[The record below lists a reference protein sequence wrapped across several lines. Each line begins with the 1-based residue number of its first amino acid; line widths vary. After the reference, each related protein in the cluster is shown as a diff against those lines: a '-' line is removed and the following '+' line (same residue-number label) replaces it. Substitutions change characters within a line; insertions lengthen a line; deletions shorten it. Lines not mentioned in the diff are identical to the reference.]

1 MGEANVSPFSDC
13 GLRWCL
19 QQLDKEE
26 FHTFKELL
34 MGSTSGLV
42 PGSFPWMEVAGA
54 DAQHLAFLLHEH
66 CRALVVWSMAMDIFL
81 EMNLPVLS
89 QKAKEEMEKCS
100 LAEILQDFTPT
111 KTDQGTSMGQPSEM
125 SKVIKQD
132 DTTAAKTKDQGQG
145 GDKENYK
152 HHVKKRFATVS
163 GVHHSFKTFAADC
176 PQMQMLSGAFAPDQQ
191 GFRPLTVVLHGRPG
205 VGKSALA
212 RRILLHWARGELY
225 PGVFS
230 YVFFLDARDIP
241 WRRRSSFTELIS
253 REWPDP
259 EVPVANIMSQPDR
272 LLFVVDG
279 FDDLDVA
286 PENADLNVCD
296 NWTEKRPVSDLMCSL
311 LKKALLPESSLIV
324 TVRDESL
331 EKLCSML
338 ISPRYLFIEGIA
350 MEKRI
355 QVFLKHVK
363 NEDQKTQV
371 LHEVL
376 DNHVLID
383 RCQVSVTWW
392 LLCRALELQTASGKG
407 LPPTC
412 QVLTG
417 LYATFVAHQ
426 LAPRDG
432 PGRCLSPDERVVL
445 KGLCRMAVQGVWAR
459 KFVFY
464 SDDLGI
470 HGLTEPELSVLF
482 HKYILLRDSQGER
495 CFTFLHPSLQEF
507 YAALYYVLEGLE
519 AEWEPHALC
528 IENSKSLKEL
538 KQVSFNVHV
547 LQMKRFLFGFMNKEV
562 VRALEDLLGCPV
574 ALVVRRVLLQWVS
587 LLGQQATT
595 TSPLDFLDSFY
606 CLFETQDEEFVRLA
620 LRSFRE
626 VRLTMNRPMDLKVS
640 SFCLQH
646 CQRLREIQ
654 MDVREIFPEDEAT
667 EAWPVVPQG
676 LQTKP
681 LVIEWWENLCSV
693 LSTHPSLQQLDLAG
707 SILSEWAMR
716 TLCVKLRQPTC
727 QIQKLIFKGTQI
739 TLGLPHLWKTLIVN
753 HNIKHLNLDNI
764 HLQEEDIG
772 VVQEALKHPH
782 CLLESLRLDHCGLT
796 DSCCPLISQILLAS
810 HNLRSLSLAGN
821 KVADQGV
828 ASLCE
833 ALKVSQC
840 ALHRLILGNCGL
852 TAAACQHLSEV
863 LTSSQSLTHLDLST
877 NPLGKD
883 GMTLLCR
890 SLKCFTCAVQRLMLR
905 DCHLD
910 VIGCGFLSLGLMG
923 NRHLTHLSLSMNP
936 LGDDGVDL
944 LCEVLL
950 ETTFHLQDL
959 ELVRCG
965 LTAACCRKLS
975 LVIMTN
981 THLKSLDL
989 AANALGDDGVAALC
1003 MGLRLKTASL
1013 QRLGL
1018 EACELTS
1025 GCCEA
1030 LASALLCNRYLRSL
1044 NLLRNNLCPEGIR
1057 ELCRAF
1063 GRPTSKLQVIGLWK
1077 WQYPDP
1083 VIKLL
1088 DEAQLRR
1095 PHMVIDGRWYASDG
1109 EDEGD
1114 RYWWRN

>member
-66 CRALVVWSMAMDIFL
+66 CQALVVWSMAMDIFL

-111 KTDQGTSMGQPSEM
+111 KTDQGTSMGQPS
-125 SKVIKQD
+125 
-132 DTTAAKTKDQGQG
+132 GQG

-176 PQMQMLSGAFAPDQQ
+176 SQMQMLSGAFAPDQQ

-259 EVPVANIMSQPDR
+259 EVPMANIMSQPDR

-286 PENADLNVCD
+286 SENADLNVCD

-338 ISPRYLFIEGIA
+338 VSPRYLFIEGIA

-371 LHEVL
+371 LHAVL

-412 QVLTG
+412 QVLTS

-445 KGLCRMAVQGVWAR
+445 KGLCRMAAQGVWAR

-595 TSPLDFLDSFY
+595 ASPLDFLDSFY
-606 CLFETQDEEFVRLA
+606 CLFETQDEEFVRVA
-620 LRSFRE
+620 LSGFRE
-626 VRLTMNRPMDLKVS
+626 VRLTMNRPMDLNVS

-646 CQRLREIQ
+646 CQHLREIQ

-716 TLCVKLRQPTC
+716 TLCVKLRQPAC
-727 QIQKLIFKGTQI
+727 QIQK
-739 TLGLPHLWKTLIVN
+739 
-753 HNIKHLNLDNI
+753 
-764 HLQEEDIG
+764 
-772 VVQEALKHPH
+772 
-782 CLLESLRLDHCGLT
+782 
-796 DSCCPLISQILLAS
+796 
-810 HNLRSLSLAGN
+810 
-821 KVADQGV
+821 
-828 ASLCE
+828 
-833 ALKVSQC
+833 
-840 ALHRLILGNCGL
+840 LILGNCGL

-890 SLKCFTCAVQRLMLR
+890 GLKCFTCALQRLMLR

-975 LVIMTN
+975 LVIVTN

-1013 QRLGL
+1013 QRPGL

-1063 GRPTSKLQVIGLWK
+1063 GRPTSKLQVIG
-1077 WQYPDP
+1077 
-1083 VIKLL
+1083 
-1088 DEAQLRR
+1088 
-1095 PHMVIDGRWYASDG
+1095 
-1109 EDEGD
+1109 
-1114 RYWWRN
+1114 

>member
-19 QQLDKEE
+19 EQLDKEE
-26 FHTFKELL
+26 FQTFKELL
-34 MGSTSGLV
+34 MESTSGLV
-42 PGSFPWMEVAGA
+42 PGSFPWVEVPGA

-66 CRALVVWSMAMDIFL
+66 CQALVVWSMAMDIFL

-89 QKAKEEMEKCS
+89 QKAKEEMEK
-100 LAEILQDFTPT
+100 
-111 KTDQGTSMGQPSEM
+111 M
-125 SKVIKQD
+125 SQVIKQD

-145 GDKENYK
+145 DNEGDYK
-152 HHVKKRFATVS
+152 RHVMTRFSTVS
-163 GVHHSFKTFAADC
+163 DVHHSFQTFAADC
-176 PQMQMLSGAFAPDQQ
+176 PQMQMLSSAFAPDQQ

-230 YVFFLDARDIP
+230 YVFFLNARDIP

-253 REWPDP
+253 REWPDS
-259 EVPVANIMSQPDR
+259 EVPVVNIMSQPER

-286 PENADLNVCD
+286 SEDADLNICD

-311 LKKALLPESSLIV
+311 LKKNLLPECSLII
-324 TVRDESL
+324 TVRDEGL
-331 EKLCSML
+331 EKLRWML
-338 ISPRYLFIEGIA
+338 LSPRYLFIEGIT

-355 QVFLKHVK
+355 QVFLKQVK
-363 NEDQKTQV
+363 NEDQQTQV

-392 LLCRALELQTASGKG
+392 LLCWALELQTVSGKG

-412 QVLTG
+412 QILTG
-417 LYATFVAHQ
+417 LYVTIVVHQ
-426 LAPRDG
+426 LTPQDG
-432 PGRCLSPDERVVL
+432 PGHCLSADERVVL

-459 KFVFY
+459 KFVFH
-464 SDDLGI
+464 SDDLGV

-482 HKYILLRDSQGER
+482 HKHILLRDSQGER

-507 YAALYYVLEGLE
+507 YAALYYVLEGLD
-519 AEWEPHALC
+519 AAWEPHALR

-538 KQVSFNVHV
+538 RQISFNAHV

-562 VRALEDLLGCPV
+562 VRALEDLLGCAV
-574 ALVVRRVLLQWVS
+574 APGLRRVLLQWVS
-587 LLGQQATT
+587 LLGQQAAT
-595 TSPLDFLDSFY
+595 TSPLDLLDAFY
-606 CLFETQDEEFVRLA
+606 CLFETQDEEFVQLA
-620 LRSFRE
+620 LSGFRE
-626 VRLTMNRPMDLKVS
+626 VRLMVNRPMDLNVS

-646 CQRLREIQ
+646 CGRLREIQ
-654 MDVREIFPEDEAT
+654 MDIEEIFPEDEST

-676 LQTKP
+676 LQTKS
-681 LVIEWWENLCSV
+681 LVTEWWENLCSV
-693 LSTHPSLQQLDLAG
+693 LSSHPSLQQLDLAG

-716 TLCVKLRQPTC
+716 TLCVKLRQPAC
-727 QIQKLIFKGTQI
+727 KIQKLIFKGAQL
-739 TLGLPHLWKTLIVN
+739 TLGLHHLWKTLVVS
-753 HNIKHLNLDNI
+753 HHLKHLSLANV
-764 HLQEEDIG
+764 HLQEEDVG
-772 VVQEALKHPH
+772 VVQEALRHPH
-782 CLLESLRLDHCGLT
+782 CLLESLRLDHCGLR
-796 DSCCPLISQILLAS
+796 DSCCPLIAQILLAS
-810 HNLRSLSLAGN
+810 RHLRSLSLSGN
-821 KVADQGV
+821 KVKDQGV

-833 ALKVSQC
+833 ALKGPQC
-840 ALHRLILGNCGL
+840 ALRRLILGNCGL
-852 TAAACQHLSEV
+852 TEDACQHLSEV
-863 LTSSQSLTHLDLST
+863 LTSSKSLTHLDLST
-877 NPLGKD
+877 NPLGK
-883 GMTLLCR
+883 GGVTLLCR
-890 SLKCFTCAVQRLMLR
+890 GLKSFTCAVQRLMLR
-905 DCHLD
+905 CCQLD
-910 VIGCGFLSLGLMG
+910 VIGCGFLSLGLVG

-950 ETTFHLQDL
+950 EPACHLQDL

-965 LTAACCRKLS
+965 LSDACCRKLS
-975 LVIMTN
+975 LVIVTN
-981 THLKSLDL
+981 THLQSLDL
-989 AANALGDDGVAALC
+989 AANALGDSGVAALC
-1003 MGLRLKTASL
+1003 SGLRLKTAPL

-1025 GCCEA
+1025 RCCEA

-1044 NLLRNNLCPEGIR
+1044 NLLRNHLCPEGVR
-1057 ELCRAF
+1057 ALCRALA
-1063 GRPTSKLQVIGLWK
+1063 RPTSRLQVLGLWK

-1083 VIKLL
+1083 VIKLW
-1088 DEAQLRR
+1088 RR
-1095 PHMVIDGRWYASDG
+1095 LSSAGRTW
-1109 EDEGD
+1109 
-1114 RYWWRN
+1114 